1 MSTRLEARAPVLK
14 LGKPVVWTH
23 ADQVTIR

>member
-14 LGKPVVWTH
+14 ADRPVVWTQ
-23 ADQVTIR
+23 ADRITIR